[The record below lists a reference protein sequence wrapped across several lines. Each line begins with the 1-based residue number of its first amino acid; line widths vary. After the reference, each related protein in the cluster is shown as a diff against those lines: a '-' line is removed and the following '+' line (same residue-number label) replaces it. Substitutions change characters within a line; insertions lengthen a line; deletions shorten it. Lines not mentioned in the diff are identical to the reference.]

1 MSGGKASRD
10 KGARFQRLV
19 RTFFESRGW
28 EAIVR
33 QPGEAGEDIRL
44 FEAPWLSIE
53 CKGHEKTHLADWM
66 RQAKEQAGNRLPAVV
81 FNRVRVGDAGRQWVL
96 MELSDFEL
104 LVRRAAGSWAP
115 ASTPAAAPAQATA
128 SPGA

>member
-1 MSGGKASRD
+1 MSGGAASRN

-19 RTFFESRGW
+19 RSFFEGRGW

-44 FEAPWLSIE
+44 FEAPWLSVE
-53 CKGHEKTHLADWM
+53 CKGHDKTNLAGWM
-66 RQAKEQAGNRLPAVV
+66 RQAKEQAGRRIPVVV
-81 FNRVRVGDAGRQWVL
+81 FNRVGVGDPGRQWAL

-115 ASTPAAAPAQATA
+115 DATPAAAPAPANA